1 MRSESEPESEI
12 REMSDPALSAMPKW
26 KLYLW
31 AIICLPFTLIFALGE
46 LGKDIG
52 NEIVKR
58 DSSK

>member
-1 MRSESEPESEI
+1 
-12 REMSDPALSAMPKW
+12 MSDPALSAMPKW